1 MNITRLLIYRL
12 GTVCACA
19 LVRLHV
25 ISSSWCGSQSDRWS
39 VSVTNSLH
47 LNVCSSAKLL
57 FFYCQVCKILMFL
70 LPLPSPSCLT
80 RRIMY
85 IDAQHLSEV
94 DG

>member
-12 GTVCACA
+12 GTGCACA

-57 FFYCQVCKILMFL
+57 FFYYQVCKILMFL
-70 LPLPSPSCLT
+70 LPLSSCLT
-80 RRIMY
+80 LRIMY